1 VKRSVVPYRTYPL
14 ADLPESLQERLKNRQ
29 TPDPD
34 FDYQSVISFSGRAW
48 TTFVLQFLI
57 VPAFIYGLALF
68 LGSLFG
74 AVIALLLLYPLCV
87 LSVNIERLWRRLF
100 PGNNWLSDKIY
111 ITTHYII
118 VVRRQAVTYFPMADI
133 SKLEITRGF
142 SRMNLDTGEWETG
155 SYCFTFKHR
164 NGDEYMKVSW
174 AESKWSKLPHD
185 LRPSHEIEVR
195 RAKSHGMYEAQDD
208 LALVNS

>member
-1 VKRSVVPYRTYPL
+1 MKRSVVPYRTYPL

-87 LSVNIERLWRRLF
+87 LYVNIERLWRRLF
-100 PGNNWLSDKIY
+100 PG
-111 ITTHYII
+111 II
-118 VVRRQAVTYFPMADI
+118 
-133 SKLEITRGF
+133 
-142 SRMNLDTGEWETG
+142 
-155 SYCFTFKHR
+155 C
-164 NGDEYMKVSW
+164 
-174 AESKWSKLPHD
+174 
-185 LRPSHEIEVR
+185 
-195 RAKSHGMYEAQDD
+195 
-208 LALVNS
+208 